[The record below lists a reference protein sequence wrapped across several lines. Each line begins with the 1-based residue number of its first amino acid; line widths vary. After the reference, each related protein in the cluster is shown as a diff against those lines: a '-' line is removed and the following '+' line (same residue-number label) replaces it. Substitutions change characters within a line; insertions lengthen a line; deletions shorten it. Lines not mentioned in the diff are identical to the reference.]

1 MWRTPKSTKDCNAAD
16 DDLEMMVVIMMM
28 TKIHFSS
35 AECDVLTA
43 VINDDYSFARCRP
56 KTLDGGSVR
65 NVYLRGAI
73 N

>member
-1 MWRTPKSTKDCNAAD
+1 
-16 DDLEMMVVIMMM
+16 MMVMIIMMM

-56 KTLDGGSVR
+56 KTVDSGSVR
-65 NVYLRGAI
+65 NVYLKGTI
-73 N
+73 F